1 MSGALFYFD
10 WPNYRTMLRLLRRDP
25 PASKRWR
32 RYVGFL
38 VGVPAVAAIHAVCF
52 ALDPIL
58 FGSLRRTQVIA
69 PTFSV
74 GHARS
79 GTTYLHRLMAADPQF
94 SYALMYELFF
104 PSLLEKR
111 LLRLLFRV
119 DAAIFGNRLRHRLD
133 EIEERRFAPTDDMHK
148 TGFFVPEEDDAFL
161 TWSLCSG
168 FWILMFPF
176 MGELDFY
183 FVDQWPERKR
193 RQAMSFYKECV
204 RRQIALNGG
213 GTHLSKNPTF
223 CGRVEALIEA
233 FPDARFVVPMRNP
246 YDTIPSLLKML
257 QTEWDLRG
265 RDKRLIAKSLHV
277 LADQSI
283 DSYLHPLEVLAKYPD
298 VRRSVV
304 DYRELIQ
311 QPESTM
317 RRIYQELE
325 LDLGPDAA
333 QAFELAAARG
343 GHESAHRYSLAEF
356 GLDPHEIHSRLAGL
370 FDEYHWDTAG
380 EDAHDAHVR

>member
-1 MSGALFYFD
+1 MAGARFYFD

-25 PASKRWR
+25 PASKRWN
-32 RYVGFL
+32 RYFGFL
-38 VGVPAVAAIHAVCF
+38 IGVPAIAAIHAVCF

-58 FGSLRRTQVIA
+58 CPSLRRMQVIA
-69 PTFSV
+69 PTFCV

-111 LLRLLFRV
+111 LLRLLFRL
-119 DAAIFGNRLRHRLD
+119 DAAIFGKRLRHRLD

-183 FVDQWPERKR
+183 YVDQWPQRKR
-193 RQAMSFYKECV
+193 RRAMSFYKECV
-204 RRQIALNGG
+204 RRQIAANGG

-223 CGRVEALIEA
+223 CGRVEALIET
-233 FPDARFVVPMRNP
+233 FPDARFVVPLRNP
-246 YDTIPSLLKML
+246 YETIPSLLKML
-257 QTEWDLRG
+257 QTEWGLRG
-265 RDKRLIAKSLHV
+265 RDGRLIAKSLRV

-283 DSYLHPLEVLAKYPD
+283 DSYQRPLDVLAKHPD
-298 VRRSVV
+298 VRASVRRLSRT
-304 DYRELIQ
+304 DIATREHHA
-311 QPESTM
+311 T
-317 RRIYQELE
+317 
-325 LDLGPDAA
+325 DLP
-333 QAFELAAARG
+333 
-343 GHESAHRYSLAEF
+343 
-356 GLDPHEIHSRLAGL
+356 
-370 FDEYHWDTAG
+370 
-380 EDAHDAHVR
+380 

>member
-1 MSGALFYFD
+1 MLGTGFYFD
-10 WPNYRTMLRLLRRDP
+10 WPNYRTMLRLLRRNP
-25 PASKRWR
+25 PASARWR
-32 RYVGFL
+32 RFVAFG

-58 FGSLRRTQVIA
+58 FPSLRRTQVIA
-69 PTFSV
+69 PVFCI

-79 GTTYLHRLMAADPQF
+79 GTTYLHRLMATDPQF

-111 LLRLLFRV
+111 LLRLLLRV
-119 DAAIFGNRLRHRLD
+119 DAMFGKRLRRRLD
-133 EIEERRFAPTDDMHK
+133 ELEKRRFAPTDDMHK

-183 FVDQWPERKR
+183 HVDRWSKPKR
-193 RQAMSFYKECV
+193 RRVMGFYKQCV

-233 FPDARFVVPMRNP
+233 FPDARFVVPLRNP
-246 YDTIPSLLKML
+246 DETIPSLLKLL
-257 QTEWDLRG
+257 QTEWRLRG
-265 RDKRLIAKSLHV
+265 RDQRLVASSLRV
-277 LADQSI
+277 LAEQSL
-283 DSYLHPLEVLAKYPD
+283 DSYQHPLDVLARHRD
-298 VRRSVV
+298 VHSVLV
-304 DYRELIQ
+304 DYRELIR
-311 QPESTM
+311 QPEVTL
-317 RRIYQELE
+317 RRIYAGLE
-325 LDLGPDAA
+325 LDLGPVAA
-333 QAFELAAARG
+333 NAFASAAAG
-343 GHESAHRYSLAEF
+343 SGHETTHRYSLAEF
-356 GLDPHEIHSRLAGL
+356 GLDSREIHTRLATL
-370 FDEYHWDTAG
+370 FDQYQWDTEG
-380 EDAHDAHVR
+380 KDSHVG

>member
-1 MSGALFYFD
+1 MLGTRFYFD

-25 PASKRWR
+25 PASKRLP
-32 RYVGFL
+32 RYFGFL
-38 VGVPAVAAIHAVCF
+38 VGVPMIAAIHAVCF
-52 ALDPIL
+52 TLDPIL
-58 FGSLRRTQVIA
+58 FGSLRRTRVTG
-69 PTFSV
+69 PTFCI

-111 LLRLLFRV
+111 LLRMLFGV
-119 DAAIFGNRLRHRLD
+119 DAAVFGKRLRHRLD
-133 EIEERRFAPTDDMHK
+133 AIEERRFAPTDDMHK

-183 FVDQWPERKR
+183 RVDEWPERKR
-193 RQAMSFYKECV
+193 RRAMNFYKECV

-223 CGRVEALIEA
+223 CGRVESLIET

-246 YDTIPSLLKML
+246 DETIPSLLKML
-257 QTEWDLRG
+257 KTEWALRG
-265 RDKRLIAKSLHV
+265 RDERLIAKSLRV
-277 LADQSI
+277 LADQSL
-283 DSYLHPLEVLAKYPD
+283 DTYQRPLDVLARHPE
-298 VRRSVV
+298 VRSVVV
-304 DYRELIQ
+304 DYRELVA
-311 QPESTM
+311 QPEATM
-317 RRIYQELE
+317 RRIYRELE
-325 LDLGPDAA
+325 LDLGPVAA
-333 QAFELAAARG
+333 KTFASASGGG
-343 GHESAHRYSLAEF
+343 GHESAHRYTLTEF
-356 GLDPHEIHSRLAGL
+356 GLDPREIHTRLAAL
-370 FDEYHWDTAG
+370 FDRYQWDTEG
-380 EDAHDAHVR
+380 EDANVH